1 MKKIIM
7 PLEGTTYRREFLDF
21 AAALNTRS
29 RVLLTAALV
38 PEAAYAAPCFSKDG
52 VGEPDYLPVPEDAD
66 KVIARN
72 SARVK
77 RYCEEHDIACQVH
90 EDRFDFAIGAIRRE
104 TRFADLLLL
113 SSSHFFEMADGHQPN
128 AYMKQVL
135 RRSECPVLLL
145 PEMPKLPG
153 EILLAYDGSESSVFA
168 IRQFAYLFPEFNRLR
183 TTLVCINDRSNA
195 RIPEDR
201 FIRELCEHHFKN
213 FRMLQLRIRTDEF
226 YDTWVGMMQYP
237 WLVSGAFGRSDLSQL
252 VHHSFL
258 TRLIQTHQ
266 VPLFVAHR

>member
-7 PLEGTTYRREFLDF
+7 PLEGTSYRRELLDF

-29 RVLLTAALV
+29 RILLTTALV
-38 PEAAYAAPCFSKDG
+38 PEADYAQLWLAPDG

-66 KVIARN
+66 KLVARN

-77 RYCEEHDIACQVH
+77 RYCEEHAIACQVH
-90 EDRFDFAIGAIRRE
+90 EDRFDFAIGAIRKE

-113 SSSHFFEMADGHQPN
+113 SSSHFFEAVDEQQPN
-128 AYMKQVL
+128 AYMKRVL

-145 PEMPKLPG
+145 PEKPKLPG

-168 IRQFAYLFPEFNRLR
+168 IRQFAYLFPEFSRLR
-183 TTLVCINDRSNA
+183 TTLVCISEQERAS
-195 RIPEDR
+195 IPDEA
-201 FIRELCEHHFKN
+201 FIRELCEHHFRN
-213 FRMLQLRIRTDEF
+213 FRALQLRMRTDEF

-252 VHHSFL
+252 IHHSFL
-258 TRLIQTHQ
+258 TRLIKTHQ
-266 VPLFVAHR
+266 VPMFVAHR